1 MVTKYYYITPQ
12 QKNVTFFKLVS
23 PLIVSDEIAEES
35 QKPPLPYLYR
45 GNDSYSFKTI
55 SDNFFR
61 GLDPLKNCPFLLL
74 AHRARLNCSILHNLN
89 LWHRRL

>member
-1 MVTKYYYITPQ
+1 MVTKYYYISPQ

-23 PLIVSDEIAEES
+23 PLIVSDKIADDPQE
-35 QKPPLPYLYR
+35 PPLPYLYR
-45 GNDSYSFKTI
+45 GNDSYSLKTS

-89 LWHRRL
+89 VYPRKL